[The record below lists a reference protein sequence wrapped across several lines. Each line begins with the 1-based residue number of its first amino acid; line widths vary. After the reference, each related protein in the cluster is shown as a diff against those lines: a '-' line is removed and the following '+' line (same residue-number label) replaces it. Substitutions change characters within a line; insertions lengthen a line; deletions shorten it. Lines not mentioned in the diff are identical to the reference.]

1 MKFIIRTLSVFI
13 IFTMVE
19 VVFAGAAFSQS
30 KDAVSSV
37 AQQQITVKIGV
48 IDIEGIRARS
58 LAVQDIHKQ
67 LTQYRNKIQSYVQKE
82 EKDLRKANDE
92 LVRQRTILSPD
103 AFEVE
108 KTKFEKRLSKLQKF
122 VQESKQSLSKV
133 QAEANEK
140 VDNGILG
147 VIQEIIKKDNYTLIL
162 KKSATVA
169 SANVINLTDRVLGNL
184 DKELPSV
191 KVSDP
196 TTK

>member
-1 MKFIIRTLSVFI
+1 LKFIIRTLSVFI